1 MVVATSYPHIV
12 IDDQGKLVIDGTG
25 FKLRIL
31 IAAHKAE
38 GWDAEQLHEQFPH
51 LSLSQIHSAL
61 AFYYDHTEEIDRQIA
76 ESAAFAEATQQNPDP
91 RSQAL
96 REKLLR
102 HKQNQG

>member
-1 MVVATSYPHIV
+1 ME
-12 IDDQGKLVIDGTG
+12 GTG
-25 FKLRIL
+25 FKLCIP

-76 ESAAFAEATQQNPDP
+76 ESAAFAEAMQQNPDP
-91 RSQAL
+91 RSKAL
-96 REKLLR
+96 REKLLQ